1 VKHDFDFSK
10 LLAGLDAAFYA
21 AQHLAEWVMLYP
33 QQVTA
38 GCMLYLVSGKLI
50 SSFRRSKS

>member
-1 VKHDFDFSK
+1 MKHDFDFSK
-10 LLAGLDAAFYA
+10 LSAGIDAAFYA

-38 GCMLYLVSGKLI
+38 GCLLYMTIGKLI
-50 SSFRRSKS
+50 SGFRRSK

>member
-1 VKHDFDFSK
+1 MKHDFDFSK
-10 LLAGLDAAFYA
+10 LMAGLDAAFYA

-38 GCMLYLVSGKLI
+38 GCLLYMTIGKLI
-50 SSFRRSKS
+50 TSFRRSK

>member
-10 LLAGLDAAFYA
+10 LIGLLDVAVYA

-38 GCMLYLVSGKLI
+38 GCLLYLCFGKLI
-50 SSFRRSKS
+50 SSFRRSGK

>member
-1 VKHDFDFSK
+1 MKHDFDFSK
-10 LLAGLDAAFYA
+10 LIGLLDVAVYA

-38 GCMLYLVSGKLI
+38 GCLLYLCFGKLI
-50 SSFRRSKS
+50 SSFRRSGK